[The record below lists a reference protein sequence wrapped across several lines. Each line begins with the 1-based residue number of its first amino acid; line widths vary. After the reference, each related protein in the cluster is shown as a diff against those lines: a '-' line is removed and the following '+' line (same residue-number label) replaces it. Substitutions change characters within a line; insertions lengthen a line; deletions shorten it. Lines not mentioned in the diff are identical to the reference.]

1 MIENNLIKNNSYK
14 ILIVED
20 TKFINDVIYKNLSK
34 FHFQCTQVLD
44 LAGARK
50 SLNSYLYDYILLD
63 LNLPDGSGVKLVKEI
78 MSLSKA
84 KVIIL
89 TAETDVEQ
97 REALFKDGILDYIVK
112 DKYFNDSV
120 TAINTII
127 QNLSYNKN
135 STILVIDDSRF
146 LQTYIGQILKL
157 RNYNVISAIDGKD
170 SLKKLSKIP
179 VNMIILDM
187 ELPDMHGLEVLRKI
201 KRDKKLKDIPVMIL
215 SGMGNSI
222 MVRDSYKLGASDFL
236 QKPFNIE
243 ELVLK
248 VELSIEFDRKSREIA
263 NKQTILNE
271 YQNTVNRS
279 SIVLKTDINGTIVY
293 VNDKFCAIS
302 GYLEEELIG
311 KNQEII
317 RPSYVIKQILDTQSW
332 IGILHNTTKQGVEY
346 WTNTVINPII
356 DYEGDIIEYIEL
368 SSDITEVI
376 SAKKEIEFLHK
387 HTRDSIKVASNIQ
400 QSIVPKDKQ
409 FKHYF
414 PDFFTLFQPKDIVS
428 GDIYLFEELRHKDE
442 CLLMVIDCTGH
453 GVAGAF
459 VTMLIKAI
467 ERQIVSKIIKN
478 NDFHVSPA
486 SILNYFNRKIKHLL
500 RQNNKHSIS
509 NVGFDGQ
516 ILYYDKKKN
525 IMSMATARNDIFYYQ
540 DDKLNIIKGDRH
552 SVGYKDSNPDFQFT
566 EHTINISSKTTFYI
580 SSDGFLDQNGGAKEF
595 PFGKKRFKKLLE
607 EIKDKDMKTQKEE
620 LLYAFDAYRDGFE
633 INDDVTVIGLTVT
646 P

>member
-1 MIENNLIKNNSYK
+1 MNTDMIDNSSYN

-20 TKFINDVIYKNLSK
+20 TQFINDVIYRNLSR
-34 FHFQCTQVLD
+34 FSFQCTQVLD
-44 LAGARK
+44 LAEARV
-50 SLNSYLYDYILLD
+50 SLNSYRYDYILLD
-63 LNLPDGSGVKLVKEI
+63 LNLPDGFGVKLVKEI
-78 MSLSKA
+78 ISLTDA
-84 KVIIL
+84 KIIIL

-127 QNLSYNKN
+127 QNLSYNRK
-135 STILVIDDSRF
+135 STILVIDDSKF

-157 RNYNVISAIDGKD
+157 RNYNVISAVDGKD
-170 SLKKLSKIP
+170 SLEKLSMVE

-201 KRDKKLKDIPVMIL
+201 KRDKRLKDIPVMIL

-248 VELSIEFDRKSREIA
+248 VELSIEFDRKNREIA

-271 YQNTVNRS
+271 YQNTVDRS
-279 SIVLKTDINGTIVY
+279 SIVLKTDIDGTIVY
-293 VNDKFCAIS
+293 VNDKFCTIS
-302 GYLEEELIG
+302 GYLKEELLG
-311 KNQEII
+311 KNQEVI
-317 RPSYVIKQILDTQSW
+317 RPSYVIDEIINTQSW
-332 IGILHNTTKQGVEY
+332 MGILQNKTKEGKEY

-356 DYEGDIIEYIEL
+356 DYDGNIIEFIEL

-376 SAKKEIEFLHK
+376 LAKGEIEFLHK
-387 HTRDSIKVASNIQ
+387 NTRDSIKVASNIQ
-400 QSIVPKDKQ
+400 QAIVPKDTQ
-409 FKHYF
+409 FENYF
-414 PDFFTLFQPKDIVS
+414 NDFFTLFQPKDIVS

-467 ERQIVSKIIKN
+467 ERQIVSKIIK
-478 NDFHVSPA
+478 DDALIVSPA
-486 SILNYFNRKIKHLL
+486 WILSYFNRKIKHLL
-500 RQNNKHSIS
+500 CQNSKDSIS

-516 ILYYDKKKN
+516 IIYYDKREK
-525 IMSMATARNDIFYYQ
+525 IMRVATARNEIFYYQ
-540 DDKLNIIKGDRH
+540 NDELYSIKGDRH
-552 SVGYKDSNPDFQFT
+552 SVGYKDSNPTYQFK
-566 EHTINISSKTTFYI
+566 EHSVDVSSETTFYI

-607 EIKDKDMKTQKEE
+607 EIQGKDMPTQRRE
-620 LLYAFDAYRDGFE
+620 LLDAFDSYRDGFE
-633 INDDVTVIGLTVT
+633 VNDDVTVIGLKVT
-646 P
+646 S